1 MSRFILLKKPPSL
14 PSPRGDGAD
23 HFPRDGKRNGVKG
36 KNEAK
41 FKLSN
46 MKKVTLVGA
55 GGKMGMRLTR
65 NLKTSDYEMSYLEVS
80 PQGIEKLKE
89 QGIVV
94 SDPSKVIPEADAVIF
109 AVPDFALGKVTGVF
123 IPMMRK
129 GALAVTLDPAAALA
143 GKLFDR
149 AEIAYFITHPTHPS
163 IFNWEPIE
171 ENMKDHF
178 GGIAAKQSIV
188 CSILHGTMEDYIA
201 GEQLACTFYAPVLR
215 SHNITAEQMGLLE
228 PALVETLASTCI
240 FVIREGLNE
249 VIKRGVPADAA
260 RDFLLGHLRIQLAV
274 LFNELPGA
282 VFSDAANK
290 ALSRGLKEFIKEDWR
305 KVFEPDNVKDQI
317 ESIT

>member
-1 MSRFILLKKPPSL
+1 MGKKIVL
-14 PSPRGDGAD
+14 I
-23 HFPRDGKRNGVKG
+23 
-36 KNEAK
+36 
-41 FKLSN
+41 
-46 MKKVTLVGA
+46 GA
-55 GGKMGMRLTR
+55 GGKMGMRLTH
-65 NLKTSDYEMSYLEVS
+65 NLVNSSYKVS
-80 PQGIEKLKE
+80 YVEINPSGIEKLREK
-89 QGIVV
+89 GISV
-94 SDPSKVIPEADAVIF
+94 SPADEVIPDADAVIF
-109 AVPDFALGKVTGVF
+109 AVPDVALGQITSVY

-129 GALAVTLDPAAALA
+129 GAMAVTLDPAAALA
-143 GKLFDR
+143 GKLFNRTD
-149 AEIAYFITHPTHPS
+149 ISYFITHPTHPS
-163 IFNWEPIE
+163 IFNWEPVE

-178 GGIAAKQSIV
+178 GGVAAKQSIV
-188 CSILHGTMEDYIA
+188 CSIMHGTMEDYIA
-201 GEQLACTFYAPVLR
+201 GEELACTFYAPVLR
-215 SHNITAEQMGLLE
+215 SHNISAEQMGLLE

-290 ALSRGLKEFIKEDWR
+290 ALQRGLKEFIKEDWR